1 MTNPLPADVLEQR
14 AAVERERLHNS
25 VIQLR
30 SSMKER
36 LDVES
41 AARRH
46 LVPAIGVA
54 SLLGIVAGWTTALFL
69 DVG

>member
-25 VIQLR
+25 VIELR
-30 SSMKER
+30 SSVRER
-36 LDVES
+36 LDVQS

-46 LVPAIGVA
+46 LGPAIGVA
-54 SLLGIVAGWTTALFL
+54 SVFGVALGWATAVFL
-69 DVG
+69 DV